1 MDYRGGWQGTN
12 RCNLCGGS
20 KFVCKFHQ
28 NKHQLMVSSRLID
41 YYALLS
47 IIYQGLLF
55 WQAWFC
61 SYYFRTLDG
70 TISNGMGLLAEEGLT
85 GQWTGNVSVFGL
97 VVHLCCC
104 YCCCLPCN
112 CTAPNT
118 HALSFKC
125 TASFVTREMEFTSKS
140 NDVPRHRGPTTRLKL
155 DNQTDDG
162 FSCRV
167 LRPFRFDSYL
177 IG

>member
-1 MDYRGGWQGTN
+1 VWWAWPHGRVVVELCRCGPPVGPYWAKLASRSRAKASWLGSARCSSELKYLARLGSPQAREPLRTEPSCFELEPARELRAIFPALGGWQGTN

-20 KFVCKFHQ
+20 KFVCQFHQ

-61 SYYFRTLDG
+61 SYCFRSLDG

-85 GQWTGNVSVFGL
+85 GQ
-97 VVHLCCC
+97 
-104 YCCCLPCN
+104 
-112 CTAPNT
+112 
-118 HALSFKC
+118 
-125 TASFVTREMEFTSKS
+125 
-140 NDVPRHRGPTTRLKL
+140 
-155 DNQTDDG
+155 
-162 FSCRV
+162 
-167 LRPFRFDSYL
+167 
-177 IG
+177 